1 MKLLHKLVFGLIII
15 GVAACGK
22 ESALK
27 KETLYFQ
34 PENMGW
40 ITPDTIRSHF
50 VVVDDKG
57 ISSSFT
63 MQQNSHEFN
72 TSWATILGIT
82 TNLTNREYHYQTY
95 GSTYGIPFS
104 LSLSAGFK
112 PFGDE
117 LYIELARVGFSYDLK
132 FETITRVNTDFGNKS
147 KNMTN
152 NAYEPGHGMLSNAEI
167 LNSFSTSYHDYDT
180 VLFFQLLDFED
191 KWDDFTVV
199 KIYVA
204 KEIGLVKFEL
214 NNGLSFER
222 L

>member
-1 MKLLHKLVFGLIII
+1 MKLFHKLIFSLIIF
-15 GVAACGK
+15 GAAACGK

-27 KETLYFQ
+27 KETLDFQ
-34 PENMGW
+34 PESKGW
-40 ITPDTIRSHF
+40 ITNDTIRSHF
-50 VVVDDKG
+50 VVVDDNG

-63 MQQNSHEFN
+63 MQQNSHYFI
-72 TSWATILGIT
+72 TSTSSILGIT
-82 TNLTNREYHYQTY
+82 TNLTTREYHFQGY

-117 LYIELARVGFSYDLK
+117 LYIDLARVGFAYDLK

-147 KNMTN
+147 KNMSN
-152 NAYEPGHGMLSNAEI
+152 NAYEPGDGMLSTVEI
-167 LNSFSTSYHDYDT
+167 LSSFSTSYHDYET
-180 VLFFQLLDFED
+180 VLYFQLLDFED

-204 KEIGLVKFEL
+204 KGIGLVKYEL